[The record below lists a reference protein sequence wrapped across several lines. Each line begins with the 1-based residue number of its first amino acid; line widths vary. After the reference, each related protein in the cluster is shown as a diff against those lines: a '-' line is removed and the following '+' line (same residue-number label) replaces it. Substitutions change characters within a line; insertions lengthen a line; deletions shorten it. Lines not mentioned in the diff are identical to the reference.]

1 MLPSQ
6 SPRTTRVAAFRNG
19 PRRRH
24 RGPKAALALVLAV
37 GIAGSLWW
45 FWPDPTD
52 ASGSELAAETAPVT
66 LSLQE
71 SPTRAAQRA
80 VQGLG
85 RSTEPRPAETI
96 AASPEPRAME
106 PAASTPPPPVELRQT
121 LNPRTVSA
129 DPRLGSSTSSPTTS
143 APSAPAPRQ
152 TDAPSN
158 PPMNSPASTRA
169 PQAGQDSQ
177 PQDLGASPGQ
187 DMTGRDSTVA
197 RFIAVADQA
206 QNANKPV
213 DARIA
218 LNRALHSAGA
228 SAGERQMLRARIAE
242 LNNRLVFSAV
252 VTPGDPLVETYII
265 QSGDRLA
272 KIVDNHNLGIDWRLV
287 QRINGISDPAR
298 IRVGQKLKLLRGPFH
313 AVVNKREYRLDIY
326 ADARDPDGNR
336 LYIRSFSVG
345 LGENNSTPTGKFVV
359 KSGSKLIDPHWV
371 NPRTGERFSNTDPKN
386 PIGERWIGIEG
397 AEPATQSLSGF
408 GLHGTIEPQSIG
420 HDASMG
426 CVRMLSDDVEVVYE
440 MLGERVSTVE
450 IRP

>member
-19 PRRRH
+19 PRRRN
-24 RGPKAALALVLAV
+24 RGPKAALALVLVV
-37 GIAGSLWW
+37 GVAGSLWW
-45 FWPDPTD
+45 FWPEPSD
-52 ASGSELAAETAPVT
+52 AIGNELASESAPVT

-71 SPTRAAQRA
+71 APSRTAQRA
-80 VQGLG
+80 VQDLG
-85 RSTEPRPAETI
+85 RSTTAQPAETI
-96 AASPEPRAME
+96 AASPEPRTME

-121 LNPRTVSA
+121 LNPRTASA
-129 DPRLGSSTSSPTTS
+129 DPRLASSTSSPSTS
-143 APSAPAPRQ
+143 PPPAPTPRQ
-152 TDAPSN
+152 TDTPAKTPVSF
-158 PPMNSPASTRA
+158 PAGSPASQPGQEAA
-169 PQAGQDSQ
+169 PVN
-177 PQDLGASPGQ
+177 PGSGSSQ
-187 DMTGRDSTVA
+187 DMTGRDSTVS
-197 RFIAVADQA
+197 RFISIADQA

-213 DARIA
+213 DARLA
-218 LNRALHSAGA
+218 LNRALHSPGA
-228 SAGERQMLRARIAE
+228 SASERQMLRARIAE
-242 LNNRLVFSAV
+242 LNNRMVFSAV
-252 VTPGDPLVETYII
+252 VTPGDPLVETYTI

-287 QRINGISDPAR
+287 QRINGISDPSK

-313 AVVNKREYRLDIY
+313 AVVYKRDYRLDLY
-326 ADARDPDGNR
+326 ANTRDPDDNR
-336 LYIRSFSVG
+336 LNIRSFSVG
-345 LGENNSTPTGKFVV
+345 LGENNSTPTGKFAV

-397 AEPATQSLSGF
+397 IEPATQSLSGF

-440 MLGERVSTVE
+440 MLGEKVSTVE